1 MPRQSAAV
9 YRRRRLVTLVALI
22 LVLAV
27 VGVSVWL
34 LVARPWAAATEAS
47 PVPTSSSTSTSTT
60 APTPS
65 AGASE
70 SPAPSPSQ
78 TQEGEAPTDGPSVEE
93 TPGLVACQAG
103 NVEVTAVTDAESY
116 PAGALPNLSI
126 SLTNRGSADCTIDVG
141 STTQRF
147 TVSSG
152 ADVWWRSTD
161 CQENPSSMIAT
172 LAAGATVTSKVPVVW
187 DRTRSSVDTCAQENR
202 PRAPGGGSSYH
213 VSVEIGGFPAATT
226 AQILLY

>member
-22 LVLAV
+22 VVLAV

-34 LVARPWAAATEAS
+34 VIARPWAAATEAS
-47 PVPTSSSTSTSTT
+47 PVPTSSSTPDP
-60 APTPS
+60 APTP
-65 AGASE
+65 AQSE
-70 SPAPSPSQ
+70 PLTPTPEQ
-78 TQEGEAPTDGPSVEE
+78 TQAGETPTDGPSVEE
-93 TPGLVACQAG
+93 SPGIVACQVG
-103 NVEVTAVTDAESY
+103 DIEVTAITDAESY
-116 PAGALPNLSI
+116 PAGVLPNLSI

-152 ADVWWRSTD
+152 DDVWWRSSD

>member
-70 SPAPSPSQ
+70 SPVPSPSQ

-103 NVEVTAVTDAESY
+103 DVEVTAVTDAESY